1 MEENASNLNSKSN
14 EDFDG
19 GMTPLHQAAIE
30 GYLEIVKLLVSKV
43 EDKNPFDSE
52 GFTPLHAAARQG
64 NLVMYKFI
72 AERVE
77 NKNPA
82 DGDGETP
89 LSLAT
94 KKGHEEICR
103 LIYAY
108 IKRQSNQTLSNQ
120 EKKRRK
126 KK

>member
-1 MEENASNLNSKSN
+1 M
-14 EDFDG
+14 
-19 GMTPLHQAAIE
+19 
-30 GYLEIVKLLVSKV
+30 KLLVSKV
-43 EDKNPFDSE
+43 EDKNPFDNE
-52 GFTPLHAAARQG
+52 GFTPLHAAAREG
-64 NLVMYKFI
+64 NLEMYKFI

-82 DGDGETP
+82 NSDGETP

-94 KKGHEEICR
+94 KEGHEEICR

-108 IKRQSNQTLSNQ
+108 IKRQSNQTLPNT